1 MSDIMKEIDKTFA
14 QLILLEKAPFL
25 VNLLF
30 SLNIEITNGDAPLA
44 AVDGISLF
52 VNEDTF
58 PALSNQE
65 RQGLLV
71 HEASHVAWEHIY
83 RAQELGLDNKIA
95 NQAMDHEINLRLLAD
110 GWKLPANGLWDARFK
125 DMPFE
130 KIYTLLEKD
139 PNKQDPNFNPDVL
152 PPVDGKQ
159 DEIKQQVQ
167 DKIINAL
174 TACEAM
180 GKDPG
185 NLPESLLRTI
195 QKMRVPTIP
204 WEILLMRYFNERVKE
219 EVSWS
224 RRNRRIPDIYL
235 PSKQN
240 EVMNCIA
247 VYEDLSGSITEKQH
261 TAQIAQMQ
269 HIKNIVNPKMM
280 TYNGWT
286 TELGE
291 TQKFGQEVKDI
302 KPDWNMTGGTNVN
315 PVIADILK
323 NKPEIAVIF
332 TDGYFSK
339 PNELSKVRTDIIWVV
354 VSNPNFAAEK
364 GKIIHM
370 EY

>member
-44 AVDGISLF
+44 AVDGVSLF
-52 VNEDTF
+52 INEDTF

-83 RAQELGLDNKIA
+83 RAAELHMDNKLA

-110 GWKLPANGLWDARFK
+110 GWKLPAGGLWDARYR

-130 KIYTLLEKD
+130 KIYQLLKKE
-139 PNKQDPNFNPDVL
+139 PSKQDPKFKPDIL
-152 PPVDGKQ
+152 PPPDGKQ

-185 NLPESLLRTI
+185 NLPADLLRAI
-195 QKMRVPTIP
+195 QKMKVPTIP
-204 WEILLMRYFNERVKE
+204 WEVLLMRYFNDRIKE
-219 EVSWS
+219 EVSWT
-224 RRNRRIPDIYL
+224 RRNRRVPDIYL
-235 PSKQN
+235 PSKYN
-240 EVMNCIA
+240 EVLGCIA

-286 TELGE
+286 TVLGK
-291 TQKFGQEVKDI
+291 TQYFTQEAKDI
-302 KPDWNMTGGTNVN
+302 KPDWNMSGGTNVN
-315 PVIADILK
+315 PVIEDILK

-332 TDGYFSK
+332 TDGYFSM
-339 PNELSKVRTDIIWVV
+339 PTELHRVHTDIIWVIV
-354 VSNPNFAAEK
+354 GNPKFAISK
-364 GKIIHM
+364 GKVIYM